1 MSQSSKTRDL
11 GSIVNDHFPDLEV
24 FSKIYQ
30 DIHKNPELG
39 THEAR
44 TAAIAS
50 AHLKGLNFKVTE
62 NIGGHGTV
70 GVLANGSGS
79 TVLLRADMDALPIRE
94 NTQLP
99 YASTKIF
106 KDNTGKETPIMHACG
121 HDMNVTN
128 LMATAELLTHTKS
141 KWSGTLICL
150 FQPNEENG
158 AGAKAMVE
166 DGLFKHIP
174 KPDLC
179 LAQHCDYRRSGNIA
193 IRSGP
198 CESAADSFLVTIH
211 GHAGHASKPESCID
225 PIVISSYIIV
235 RLQSIVSRV
244 VPPQETV
251 VITCGSIHGGD
262 AHNNIPPSVEFKLNI
277 RTYNNEV
284 RAKVL
289 ASMRRIIETEC
300 EGAGTPKKPDIKRTH
315 EYPLT
320 DNDAKMSAE
329 LRTLFEE
336 SFGRDNVETMEKL
349 AGSEDFPNLALP
361 NGTPYVI
368 WFQGATAVET
378 YDEAVREGKVDKLPQ
393 IHSDNFAPSIESTMT
408 TGIRA
413 FSLAALYYLTKK
425 VKNTTDASGQE
436 I

>member
-1 MSQSSKTRDL
+1 MSQSNKTRDL
-11 GSIVNDHFPDLEV
+11 ESIVKDHFPDLAGY
-24 FSKIYQ
+24 SKIYK
-30 DIHKNPELG
+30 DIHQNPELG

-44 TAAIAS
+44 TAAIA
-50 AHLKGLNFKVTE
+50 ATHMKDLGFKVTE
-62 NIGGHGTV
+62 KIGGHGIV
-70 GVLANGSGS
+70 GVLRNGSGS
-79 TVLLRADMDALPIRE
+79 TVLLRADMDALPILE
-94 NTQLP
+94 NTKLS
-99 YASTKIF
+99 YASTKTLTD
-106 KDNTGKETPIMHACG
+106 KEGKKTPIMHACG

-128 LMATAELLTHTKS
+128 LMATAELLFQAKS

-158 AGAKAMVE
+158 AGAMAMVK
-166 DGLFKHIP
+166 DGLYDHIP
-174 KPDLC
+174 KADFC

-225 PIVISSYIIV
+225 PIVISSYVIV

-251 VITCGSIHGGD
+251 VLTCGSIHGGD

-277 RTYNNEV
+277 RTYNEEV

-289 ASMRRIIETEC
+289 ASMRRIIESEC
-300 EGAGTPKKPDIKRTH
+300 EAAGAPEKPEIKRTH

-336 SFGRDNVETMEKL
+336 SFGKDHVETMEQL

-361 NGTPYVI
+361 HKTPYVI
-368 WFQGATAVET
+368 WFQGATAVEKF
-378 YDEAVREGKVDKLPQ
+378 DKAVEEGTVHRLPQ
-393 IHSDNFAPSIESTMT
+393 IHSDNFAPSIDSTMT
-408 TGIRA
+408 TGVRA
-413 FSLAALYYLTKK
+413 FSLAALYYL
-425 VKNTTDASGQE
+425 A
-436 I
+436 

>member
-1 MSQSSKTRDL
+1 MNHFSKTRNL
-11 GSIVNDHFPDLEV
+11 TSIVNDHFPNLDV
-24 FSKIYQ
+24 FSEIYR
-30 DIHKNPELG
+30 DIHENPELG
-39 THEAR
+39 THEVR

-50 AHLKGLNFKVTE
+50 AHLQSLGFKVTE
-62 NIGGHGTV
+62 NIGGHGVV

-79 TVLLRADMDALPIRE
+79 TILLRADMDALPIRE

-99 YASTKIF
+99 YASSKVF
-106 KDNTGKETPIMHACG
+106 KDKDGKETPIMHACG
-121 HDMNVTN
+121 HDMNVAN
-128 LMATAELLTHTKS
+128 LMAAAELLTHAKS

-158 AGAKAMVE
+158 AGAMAMVK
-166 DGLFKHIP
+166 DRLYNHIP

-211 GHAGHASKPESCID
+211 GHGGHASKPESCID
-225 PIVISSYIIV
+225 PIVISSYVIV

-244 VPPQETV
+244 VLPQETV
-251 VITCGSIHGGD
+251 VVTCASIHGGD
-262 AHNNIPPSVEFKLNI
+262 AHNNIPSRVEFKLNI

-289 ASMRRIIETEC
+289 ASMKRIIETEC
-300 EGAGTPKKPDIKRTH
+300 EAAGTPKKPDIERTH

-368 WFQGATAVET
+368 WFQGATAVEK
-378 YDEAVREGKVDKLPQ
+378 YDEAVREGTVDQLPQ
-393 IHSDNFAPSIESTMT
+393 IHSDKFVPSIESTIT
-408 TGIRA
+408 TGVRA
-413 FSLAALYYLTKK
+413 FSLAALYYLT
-425 VKNTTDASGQE
+425 
-436 I
+436 